1 MTYQEFK
8 EAVIRYARENG
19 IADYELYYTES
30 ESASVEIYQEEVK
43 GYSTQNSS
51 GVCFRCVLDGKA
63 GYASTE
69 NCTEEE
75 AKSLVLRALD
85 NAGSIESEAKA
96 FIHEKGDRYAAPEE
110 SSMTQPTGGELTD
123 AALALQ
129 KELYRAD
136 QRVTDGTQAYMAY
149 EAEKYAL
156 YNSNGLDLEDRV
168 KSAMCYAMPLVADS
182 GEMYDGFEM
191 KLGDMKDFD
200 IKAIAADAVEDAVA
214 AIGAGSVPSGK
225 YTVVFSNK
233 TMATLLMTYAS
244 VFSAEAAQKG
254 MSLLNGKEGEK
265 IAADFINIVDDP
277 SYHNSLMKRSFDGEG
292 VATYAKNVVE
302 DGVLTTLLHN
312 LKTAANAGVKSTGN
326 AGRPSYAS
334 VIGVSPFTFYIRPD
348 GEVGEKTAGKVPED
362 LLRKADNGIYVTELT
377 GLHAGAS
384 AVTGD
389 FSLSA
394 RGFLIAEGAKA
405 APVKNFTVSGNFFD
419 LLKSVEVLG
428 KDLDFVR
435 GTFGSPSMLIRNL
448 AIAGEE

>member
-43 GYSTQNSS
+43 SYSTQNSS

-69 NCTEEE
+69 NPTEEE

-85 NAGSIESEAKA
+85 NAGSIESEEKA
-96 FIHEKGDRYAAPEE
+96 FIHEKGDRYAALEE
-110 SSMTQPTGGELTD
+110 STMAQPTGGELTD

-156 YNSNGLDLEDRV
+156 YNSKGLDLEDRV
-168 KSAMCYAMPLVADS
+168 KSAMCYAMPLVADG

-191 KLGDMKDFD
+191 KIGDRKDFD
-200 IKAIAADAVEDAVA
+200 IKAIAADAVEDAVS

-265 IAADFINIVDDP
+265 IAADFITIVDDP
-277 SYHNSLMKRSFDGEG
+277 SYHRSVIKRSFDGEG

-348 GEVGEKTAGKVPED
+348 GEAGEKAAGKVPED
-362 LLRKADNGIYVTELT
+362 LLRKADSGIYVTELT

-394 RGFLIAEGAKA
+394 KGFLIAEGAKA

-419 LLKSVEVLG
+419 LLKNVEVLG

-435 GTFGSPSMLIRNL
+435 GTFGSPSVLIRNL

>member
-1 MTYQEFK
+1 
-8 EAVIRYARENG
+8 
-19 IADYELYYTES
+19 
-30 ESASVEIYQEEVK
+30 
-43 GYSTQNSS
+43 
-51 GVCFRCVLDGKA
+51 
-63 GYASTE
+63 
-69 NCTEEE
+69 
-75 AKSLVLRALD
+75 
-85 NAGSIESEAKA
+85 
-96 FIHEKGDRYAAPEE
+96 
-110 SSMTQPTGGELTD
+110 
-123 AALALQ
+123 
-129 KELYRAD
+129 
-136 QRVTDGTQAYMAY
+136 
-149 EAEKYAL
+149 
-156 YNSNGLDLEDRV
+156 
-168 KSAMCYAMPLVADS
+168 
-182 GEMYDGFEM
+182 MY
-191 KLGDMKDFD
+191 
-200 IKAIAADAVEDAVA
+200 
-214 AIGAGSVPSGK
+214 
-225 YTVVFSNK
+225 
-233 TMATLLMTYAS
+233 MATLLMTYAS

-265 IAADFINIVDDP
+265 IAADFITIVDDP
-277 SYHNSLMKRSFDGEG
+277 SYHNSVMKRSFDGEG